1 MVPPEAVTVAAP
13 VLLPKHKTLL
23 PAVVVASA
31 VGWVMLTVLEDVQEF
46 ASVTVTVLTPA
57 FRPAITVVVAALDQ
71 T

>member
-1 MVPPEAVTVAAP
+1 MAAP

-46 ASVTVTVLTPA
+46 ASVTVTVRAPML
-57 FRPAITVVVAALDQ
+57 RLLITEVVAAVDQ
-71 T
+71 R